1 MLYPLQIPSQ
11 LSSHLRA
18 LRVERGLSQAGLGAL
33 LGLSQ
38 ARIARIEAD
47 PLSVSTGQLLRVLFA
62 LGLRLNLESL
72 TDQAHDKAMPAVS
85 STDQGDW

>member
-1 MLYPLQIPSQ
+1 MSYPIQTPSQ

-18 LRVERGLSQAGLGAL
+18 LRTERGMSQAALGVM

-47 PLSVSTGQLLRVLFA
+47 PLSISVRQFLSLVAA
-62 LGLRLNLESL
+62 LGLRISLEPIAGSAPDTL
-72 TDQAHDKAMPAVS
+72 TAVRP
-85 STDQGDW
+85 STTQGEW

>member
-18 LRVERGLSQAGLGAL
+18 IRVERGLSQAGLGAL

-47 PLSVSTGQLLRVLFA
+47 PLSVSTGQLLRMLSA
-62 LGLRLNLESL
+62 LGLRITLESL
-72 TDQAHDKAMPAVS
+72 TDQAHDKLMPAAS
-85 STDQGDW
+85 PTDQGNW